1 MNVFT
6 QGSFIIKKSA
16 QWIHAKCFHE
26 VEEHVVGGKNK
37 CCRCLETIEVADQS
51 VGQYGAVR
59 GWFHAACLELYED
72 KAKDIQSKD
81 NEGGSRS
88 LKGDYA

>member
-1 MNVFT
+1 MNVCT

-26 VEEHVVGGKNK
+26 IEEHVVGGKNK
-37 CCRCLETIEVADQS
+37 CCRCLENIEVADQS

-59 GWFHAACLELYED
+59 GWFHSACLQLYEE
-72 KAKDIQSKD
+72 KAKHIQSND
-81 NEGGSRS
+81 NGGESRS